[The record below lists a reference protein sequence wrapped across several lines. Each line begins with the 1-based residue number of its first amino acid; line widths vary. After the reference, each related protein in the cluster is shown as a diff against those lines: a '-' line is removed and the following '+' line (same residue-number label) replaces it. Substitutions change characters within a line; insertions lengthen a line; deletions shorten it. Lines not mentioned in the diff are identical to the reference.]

1 MRCCWSAAPDDTID
15 IRKPDMDNI
24 ETSRRARLRT
34 PALQIAATLLVMAAC
49 LAGVFHAAGAL
60 HRWTVEAPIVDLRL

>member
-1 MRCCWSAAPDDTID
+1 MN
-15 IRKPDMDNI
+15 NI
-24 ETSRRARLRT
+24 ETPRRGRLRA

-60 HRWTVEAPIVDLRL
+60 HRWTVETPIVDFRL